1 MLWCRS
7 NLSSYFCSLAT
18 RVRLCYMFENFPS
31 IGNITHDCTFLV
43 SRKCNF
49 MTHVSSVIDIFPILQ
64 DQLDITK
71 IHRKLKQWLLS
82 LKNIT
87 SNILQKVLKT
97 KFIIKV
103 YVIVSRC
110 TYFSMSLWRS
120 FDASTADW
128 ILIPFFF
135 WRFKTLTSGSG
146 IDKERDTPCVGAFV
160 VDILPKLWW
169 KALNTCLPC
178 WQFDGYC
185 SCGLNPS
192 WLSVL
197 HFCRTNFEI
206 DAEFNVW
213 NL

>member
-1 MLWCRS
+1 
-7 NLSSYFCSLAT
+7 
-18 RVRLCYMFENFPS
+18 
-31 IGNITHDCTFLV
+31 
-43 SRKCNF
+43 
-49 MTHVSSVIDIFPILQ
+49 MTHVSSVTDIFPILQ

-146 IDKERDTPCVGAFV
+146 IDKERDTHCVGAFV

-185 SCGLNPS
+185 SCGLNPGS
-192 WLSVL
+192 MIISLLMNINLGHLGGASIFAKIHLWRHFIEMFFFQLLWRGILISV
-197 HFCRTNFEI
+197 
-206 DAEFNVW
+206 
-213 NL
+213 NLWFVFGHP